1 MRVPTWMTCVWP
13 GLPRVWAH
21 GDWSALL
28 WAATF
33 TIVLNLAV
41 IVTFVWP
48 ELVSSPI
55 RNTLW
60 LGLAAVW
67 LASTVWSAWR
77 RPFDDL
83 NSRQRADQEAVF
95 VQAQEECLKGE
106 WFQAEGILQK
116 LLRSNP
122 RDVDGRL
129 MLATLMRHT
138 GRLDEADQQLKRLEQ
153 LEAAGP
159 WQLEIEREHER
170 IGELADAREPDAS
183 DDDEEIDVVTV
194 ATDVRGQSAGASEAA

>member
-21 GDWSALL
+21 GDRSALL

-33 TIVLNLAV
+33 TIVLNLGL

-48 ELVSSPI
+48 ELVSSPM
-55 RNTLW
+55 RKALW
-60 LGLAAVW
+60 SGLAAVW
-67 LASTVWSAWR
+67 LASTVWYAWR
-77 RPFDDL
+77 RPFEAVSPRQLADL
-83 NSRQRADQEAVF
+83 EPVF

-106 WFQAEGILQK
+106 WYQAEGTLRK

-122 RDVDGRL
+122 RDVEGRL

-138 GRLDEADQQLKRLEQ
+138 GRLDDADQQLKRLEQ
-153 LEAAGP
+153 LEAAEP
-159 WQLEIEREHER
+159 WRLEIEREHER
-170 IGELADAREPDAS
+170 IGELAAACEQDAS